1 MRLKK
6 DFFGKSDP
14 YMEISRENL
23 DGTWNAVHRTEVINN
38 NLNPRNVL
46 DSRFTE
52 NLSARNRFSETL
64 DFSITRLSISWVKI
78 LDWQITSR
86 TIPRKLRFREFKTP
100 KRWRPFEL
108 SSTVLCNNDR
118 NRKLRFRVYDYDD
131 DGSWVIFMTHCDFKL
146 VIWLLFYTD
155 YIIRI
160 MISILWRHHYV
171 MIMWH
176 KNGIIQNT

>member
-46 DSRFTE
+46 DSRVTE
-52 NLSARNRFSETL
+52 NLSPWTGQSSEMV
-64 DFSITRLSISWVKI
+64 DRSNGS
-78 LDWQITSR
+78 
-86 TIPRKLRFREFKTP
+86 IPRKLRFREFKTP

-131 DGSWVIFMTHCDFKL
+131 DGSWVIFMTHYDFNW
-146 VIWLLFYTD
+146 VIWLLLFSD

-171 MIMWH
+171 MITWH
-176 KNGIIQNT
+176 ENGIIQNT

>member
-46 DSRFTE
+46 DSWVTG
-52 NLSARNRFSETL
+52 NLSVQTFRSSEMVDRSNRS
-64 DFSITRLSISWVKI
+64 
-78 LDWQITSR
+78 
-86 TIPRKLRFREFKTP
+86 IPRKLRFREYKTL

-131 DGSWVIFMTHCDFKL
+131 DGSWVIFMTHYDFNW
-146 VIWLLFYTD
+146 VIWLLFSD

-171 MIMWH
+171 MITWH
-176 KNGIIQNT
+176 ENGIIQNT

>member
-46 DSRFTE
+46 DSRVTE
-52 NLSARNRFSETL
+52 NLSARNDRFTEMVDS
-64 DFSITRLSISWVKI
+64 S
-78 LDWQITSR
+78 SR
-86 TIPRKLRFREFKTP
+86 SIPRKIRFREYKTP

-131 DGSWVIFMTHCDFKL
+131 DGSWVISMTHYDFNW
-146 VIWLLFYTD
+146 VIWLLLFSD

-171 MIMWH
+171 MITWH
-176 KNGIIQNT
+176 ENGIIQNT

>member
-46 DSRFTE
+46 DSRVTE
-52 NLSARNRFSETL
+52 NLSARNDRFTEMVDS
-64 DFSITRLSISWVKI
+64 S
-78 LDWQITSR
+78 SR
-86 TIPRKLRFREFKTP
+86 SIPRKIRFREFKTP

-131 DGSWVIFMTHCDFKL
+131 DGS
-146 VIWLLFYTD
+146 
-155 YIIRI
+155 
-160 MISILWRHHYV
+160 
-171 MIMWH
+171 
-176 KNGIIQNT
+176 

>member
-1 MRLKK
+1 MVNHPNKALEMRLKK

-46 DSRFTE
+46 DSRVTE
-52 NLSARNRFSETL
+52 NLSPRTGRSSEMVDRSNRS
-64 DFSITRLSISWVKI
+64 
-78 LDWQITSR
+78 
-86 TIPRKLRFREFKTP
+86 IPRKLRFREFKTP

-131 DGSWVIFMTHCDFKL
+131 DGSWVIFMTHYDFNW
-146 VIWLLFYTD
+146 VIWLLLFSD

-171 MIMWH
+171 MITWH
-176 KNGIIQNT
+176 ENGIIQNT

>member
-46 DSRFTE
+46 DYRVTE
-52 NLSARNRFSETL
+52 NLSARNNRYSEIV
-64 DFSITRLSISWVKI
+64 DFH
-78 LDWQITSR
+78 
-86 TIPRKLRFREFKTP
+86 EFKTL

-131 DGSWVIFMTHCDFKL
+131 DGS
-146 VIWLLFYTD
+146 
-155 YIIRI
+155 
-160 MISILWRHHYV
+160 
-171 MIMWH
+171 
-176 KNGIIQNT
+176 